1 MDEERLRWITKPKT
15 LDGWECRVTFNKTPE
30 GVLAHL
36 WAAGTC
42 DRRRGYLWTH
52 EEVCPV
58 GGSRYSLHDLL
69 THLSMAVEQD
79 RPTSNQELTRSLCG
93 EAWEQPELPW

>member
-1 MDEERLRWITKPKT
+1 MDKNRLQWITSPKT
-15 LDGWECRVTFNKTPE
+15 LDGWECRVRFSDTPS
-30 GVLAHL
+30 GTIAHL

-52 EEVCPV
+52 EESVPV
-58 GGSRYSLHDLL
+58 DGNRYSLHDLI
-69 THLSMAVEQD
+69 THLSIAVEQD
-79 RPTSNQELTRSLCG
+79 RPTSNAALTRSLVG